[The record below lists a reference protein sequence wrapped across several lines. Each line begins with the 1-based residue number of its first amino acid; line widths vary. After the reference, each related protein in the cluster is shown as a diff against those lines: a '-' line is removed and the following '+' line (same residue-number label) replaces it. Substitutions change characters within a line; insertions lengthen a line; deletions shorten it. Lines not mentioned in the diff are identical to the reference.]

1 MGTNS
6 IDTSVQALQNAELV
20 DLDPSSAIRQAE
32 AAEAERTSKE
42 QPGDDP
48 AASQVSA
55 NPLEAIAQEVE
66 KAKLAPKHVG
76 LLSVKSANAWIESSL
91 RRPDPRTF
99 FKGLIVEFE
108 NTVIFA
114 SSNVGKSI
122 FSIQIAE
129 EIARTE
135 KVLVVDLELSEKQF
149 EMRYTDKETGQ
160 IHVFPDNFLRAEID
174 PELIVG
180 ADLEEEILASI
191 EEAAKQG
198 VRFVFVDNITFI
210 CNDSEK
216 AATASSFMMKLI
228 RLKKKYNL
236 TTIVIAHTPKRR
248 GYEPITQN
256 DLAGSAKLISFF
268 DAGIAI
274 ARSAKD
280 NNIRYVKQ
288 VKVRTGEFLYD
299 SENVMIYD
307 VNKTDGFLRFEFQD
321 YGKEDD
327 HLKSREGSDDVEEIM
342 EILQLQKDGKTLRD
356 IAKIL
361 EMSLGKVQR
370 RLKKAKDNNITLE
383 DNAETP
389 VSDCIGVSETTQAI
403 QTIQAD
409 TVRLPFKDEED

>member
-1 MGTNS
+1 MGTSS
-6 IDTSVQALQNAELV
+6 IDTAKQVLQGASLNV
-20 DLDPSSAIRQAE
+20 LDPSSAIRQAE
-32 AAEAERTSKE
+32 AAEAERKNRE
-42 QPGDDP
+42 QPGNAP
-48 AASQVSA
+48 TASQVSA
-55 NPLEAIAQEVE
+55 NPLEAIAEEVE

-99 FKGLIVEFE
+99 FHGLIVEFE

-149 EMRYTDKETGQ
+149 EMRYTDKDTGQ

-299 SENVMIYD
+299 SENVLIYD

-409 TVRLPFKDEED
+409 TIRLPFKDEED

>member
-1 MGTNS
+1 MGTSS
-6 IDTSVQALQNAELV
+6 IDTAKQVLQATSLNV
-20 DLDPSSAIRQAE
+20 LDPSSAIRQAE
-32 AAEAERTSKE
+32 AAEAERKNRE
-42 QPGDDP
+42 QPGNAP

-149 EMRYTDKETGQ
+149 EMRYTDRDTGQ

-299 SENVMIYD
+299 SENVLIYD

-370 RLKKAKDNNITLE
+370 RLKKAKDNNITLD

-389 VSDCIGVSETTQAI
+389 VSGCIGVSETTQAI